1 MNIIEAIKS
10 GKRFRRTAWISRT
23 SPSYWTTSRIQPLTF
38 TAEDILADDWEV
50 EEVAVTI
57 TASRFDSAWDRAIYG
72 TNLHYG
78 IVISSFTQEYVDMVY
93 RQLVAELKLQETDNE

>member
-10 GKRFRRTAWISRT
+10 GKRFKRPDWPEWCSEADIRD
-23 SPSYWTTSRIQPLTF
+23 P
-38 TAEDILADDWEV
+38 EDGHLDITRADTLANDWEV
-50 EEVAVTI
+50 EEAVVPI

-78 IVISSFTQEYVDMVY
+78 IVISSFTQEYVDRVY
-93 RQLVAELKLQETDNE
+93 RQLIAELKLQETDNE